1 MLPYLPLPEQLSEQ
15 HCCCFENHEN
25 VEGFQD
31 LQPYHQQLPIME
43 KKNMSN
49 EHTKSLEQKKLLV
62 QLATNHFYKVEPEV
76 SCFTIGS
83 VQKLIGFVN
92 LLVRK

>member
-1 MLPYLPLPEQLSEQ
+1 MSIP
-15 HCCCFENHEN
+15 NHLN
-25 VEGFQD
+25 KRRQA
-31 LQPYHQQLPIME
+31 
-43 KKNMSN
+43 KKAG
-49 EHTKSLEQKKLLV
+49 LFLV